1 MIKLP
6 GNDREIGKVIQKARL
21 AKKMTQ
27 ETLSEITGVSLR
39 TISNIENGKQ
49 HPRFDNLE
57 KLVIALD
64 IPRKLIVSPQND
76 DVNPDIE
83 LFISELRSASAVEQK
98 LIVSSGRAIMASLRT
113 QLRDENKKVKL

>member
-1 MIKLP
+1 MP